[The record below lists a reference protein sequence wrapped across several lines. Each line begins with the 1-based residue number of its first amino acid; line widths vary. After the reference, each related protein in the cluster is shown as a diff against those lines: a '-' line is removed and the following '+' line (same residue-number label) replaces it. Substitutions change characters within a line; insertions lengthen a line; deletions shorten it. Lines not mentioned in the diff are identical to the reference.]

1 MGEAFAPSAIIDMLA
16 RTIPKEQRA
25 GAVSSAFSGLHA
37 GSILGLLLSPA
48 IIDAWGWRG
57 MFGIYGSLGGVWF
70 LAFRGLLAEASRQDP
85 ELLKMLEAPRL
96 QAASD
101 ASGQG
106 HIPYRAMLRARPVQA
121 LMFTHLSHNW

>member
-1 MGEAFAPSAIIDMLA
+1 MLA

-57 MFGIYGSLGGVWF
+57 MFAIYGSLGGVWF
-70 LAFRGLLAEASRQDP
+70 LAFRALLAEASRQDP
-85 ELLKMLEAPRL
+85 ELLKLLETSR
-96 QAASD
+96 QAASGE
-101 ASGQG
+101 AAGQ
-106 HIPYRAMLRARPVQA
+106 IPYRAMLRARPVQA